1 MEILGLTADQWFN
14 VGISTALVVGTA
26 LIARWLLRYL
36 LDRILARL
44 LGERG
49 KQFSQTLLRP
59 VRTPLSWIAVLV
71 ALQVALQRLDFLVS
85 EDRAADLHEAFFVL
99 YVFVGFVFV
108 ARLASSLLTW
118 YGKEVAPRTESEI
131 DDQLLPFARRV
142 MMILLTIIGLII
154 LLSHFEIDVSGL
166 VATLGIGSLAIALAA
181 QASLADT
188 ISGFIIMVDRPY
200 RIGDRIEISDLDTW
214 GDVIDIG
221 LRSSRIRTR
230 DNRMVIVPNSV
241 MSKSLI
247 VNYSYPDT
255 RYRIQIELGVA
266 YGTDI
271 ELARQ
276 TMIEA
281 VQDVEGVLPDRPVEA
296 LFLHFGDS
304 AMIFRVRWWLESYQ
318 DTRRMFDRV
327 NTALLRK
334 LTEAGIELPAPQRE
348 LHHRLDDK
356 TASQLASAM
365 RTGA

>member
-1 MEILGLTADQWFN
+1 M
-14 VGISTALVVGTA
+14 
-26 LIARWLLRYL
+26 
-36 LDRILARL
+36 
-44 LGERG
+44 
-49 KQFSQTLLRP
+49 
-59 VRTPLSWIAVLV
+59 
-71 ALQVALQRLDFLVS
+71 
-85 EDRAADLHEAFFVL
+85 L